1 MQTKFAARLL
11 ICFSITTLGLLAQES
26 SGSIS
31 GRVQDPSGAVIGG
44 AHVRA
49 TNTATGVS
57 ATADSNQDGL
67 YTIPQLPP
75 GAYTL
80 TAEMSGFK
88 KIERP
93 GIEVRVNDRLNVD
106 LQLPLG
112 STSESVEVTAA
123 TPLLE
128 SSNASMGQVVDARRI
143 KDLPLQAGNPAE
155 LILFAPGVVNTAN
168 LRARKTSFN
177 SASSQFSTNGN
188 DPYSNEYTVDGI
200 ADTFASQGTPLV
212 AFQPP
217 QSAVTEFRVQTSGY
231 DASVG
236 HSAGA
241 VVNLTSSSGT
251 NQYHGELHE
260 WFSNA
265 ALDAPTF
272 FQNASGGTKPEYQ
285 DNRYGASIGGP
296 VSIPKVY
303 NGHNRTFFFYAWEG
317 NKWGKPTTTVG
328 TVPTLAERNG
338 DFSAL
343 LALGSRYQIYD
354 PATTRAASGGRY
366 SRTPFTGNKIPVNR
380 LDPVALNIQKFY
392 PAPNTAGLADGE
404 NNYTRITKDTFDY
417 NVQFV
422 RLDHQFSDRNRAFF
436 RLDYDHYLESNSNFY
451 GNVASGLNLTRINRG
466 AAFDDVVVL
475 SPTSVLD
482 LRYGITYE
490 ETPERRRSQ
499 GFDLASL
506 GFSPQLLSLLDPKTQ
521 TFPNVYINSKAPNTP
536 CKGACTGTYSGFG
549 NFQLGDGSIT
559 GMIHDWTATMNTQMA
574 KHNLRYGADLRLYR
588 SFGFAG
594 GYDVS
599 PGFNFLPTYTN
610 GPFNNSATSPIG
622 QDYASFLLSIPSGQ
636 MTRSASYASQ
646 DFYTGMF
653 IQDDWKISPRLTL
666 NLGLRAELETPETE
680 RYNRATRGFD
690 ATTTNPIAAQAIANY
705 AASPVAA
712 IPVSQFQVRGG
723 LQFTNPNNRQ
733 LWSQPAL
740 TWLPRVGLA
749 YQLNDKTVIRTGF
762 GIFYDTI
769 GVNRSPV
776 LQTGFTATTPIIPS
790 YDNGLTF
797 VANNENPFPNGLS
810 APVGAAG
817 GLTTN
822 LGQSLT
828 VYPVS
833 RLQPYSQRWSFD
845 IERTLPA
852 GFLVDVGYVGN
863 KAIHLPVS
871 RNINATP
878 AQYLSTSPVRD
889 QQTINYLSQQVS
901 NPFYGINS
909 VYPRTMALADL
920 LRPFPQFG
928 DITMTGNN
936 GYSWYHALQ
945 VRAEK
950 RFSKGWTLNA
960 AYTWS
965 RSMGATGYLNDSDA
979 RLYRG
984 LSQYDRPQ
992 RIVISG
998 IYELPFG
1005 HGRAFAANL
1014 PRALDLA
1021 VGGWQLNSS
1030 LTMQSGPPL
1039 SFGDVIFYGSSY
1051 NQIAMPSSERSV
1063 SQWFNTSLFD
1073 RASGDQRQYDIRTFP
1088 SYLGQVRS
1096 PGQSQWNASI
1106 FKDFNFTE
1114 RWKLQFRAECYDL
1127 MNHPNFEKPS
1137 TTVTS
1142 STFGVISSQGS
1153 PGRQFQAALKLTF

>member
-1 MQTKFAARLL
+1 MLTKFVAILFTAGSLL
-11 ICFSITTLGLLAQES
+11 PLMAQES
-26 SGSIS
+26 RGSIA
-31 GRVQDPSGAVIGG
+31 GRVQDPSGGLVAG
-44 AHVRA
+44 ARVRA
-49 TNTATGVS
+49 TSNSTGVS
-57 ATADSNQDGL
+57 AAADSNKDGL
-67 YTIPQLPP
+67 YSIPLLLP
-75 GAYTL
+75 GVYTV
-80 TAEMSGFK
+80 TAEMPGFK
-88 KIERP
+88 RTERTSL
-93 GIEVRVNDRLNVD
+93 EVRVNDKLNVD
-106 LQLPLG
+106 LQLELG
-112 STSESVEVTAA
+112 NTSESVEVTAA
-123 TPLLE
+123 APLLE
-128 SSNASMGQVVDARRI
+128 STNASMGQVVDQRRI

-188 DPYSNEYTVDGI
+188 DPYSNEYTVDGV

-231 DASVG
+231 DASLG
-236 HSAGA
+236 HSPGA
-241 VVNLTSSSGT
+241 VVNLISSGGT
-251 NQYHGELHE
+251 NQFHGELHE
-260 WFSNA
+260 WFSNS

-272 FQNASGGTKPEYQ
+272 FQNASGGAKPVYQ

-296 VSIPKVY
+296 IFIPKLY
-303 NGHNRTFFFYAWEG
+303 NGHNRTFFFYAWEA

-328 TVPTLAERNG
+328 TVPTIAERNG

-354 PATTRAASGGRY
+354 PATTRPASGGRY
-366 SRTPFTGNKIPVNR
+366 SRSPFVGNQIPVNR

-392 PAPNTAGLADGE
+392 PLPNTIGLADGE

-417 NVQFV
+417 FVHFV
-422 RLDHQFSDRNRAFF
+422 RLDHQFSEKNRLFV
-436 RLDYDHYLESNSNFY
+436 RLDYDHYLETNSNFY
-451 GNVASGLNLTRINRG
+451 SNIATGLNLTRINRG
-466 AAFDDVVVL
+466 AAFDDVIVL

-490 ETPERRRSQ
+490 ETPEQRRSR

-521 TFPNVYINSKAPNTP
+521 TFPNVYINSKAPNAP
-536 CKGACTGTYSGFG
+536 CKGACTGTFSGFG
-549 NFQLGDGSIT
+549 NFQAGDGTIT
-559 GMIHDWTATMNTQMA
+559 GMIHDWTATVNSQLA
-574 KHNLRYGADLRLYR
+574 KHNVRYGADLRLYR

-610 GPFNNSATSPIG
+610 GPFNNAAVSPIG

-636 MTRSASYASQ
+636 MTRSASYAAQ
-646 DFYTGMF
+646 DFYSGLF
-653 IQDDWKISPRLTL
+653 IQDDWKVSSRLTL
-666 NLGLRAELETPETE
+666 NLGLRAEIETPETE
-680 RYNRATRGFD
+680 RYNRAIRGFD
-690 ATTTNPIAAQAIANY
+690 GTSPNPIAAQAIANY
-705 AASPVAA
+705 AASPIAA
-712 IPVSQFQVRGG
+712 VPVSQFQVRGG
-723 LQFTNPNNRQ
+723 LLFTSPNNRN
-733 LWSQPAL
+733 LWSQPAI
-740 TWLPRVGLA
+740 TWLPRFGLA
-749 YQLNDKTVIRTGF
+749 YQLGPNTVLRTGF

-769 GVNRSPV
+769 GVNRSPAI
-776 LQTGFTATTPIIPS
+776 QTGFTATTPIIPS
-790 YDNGLTF
+790 YDNGVTF
-797 VANNENPFPNGLS
+797 VANNENPFPNGLAS
-810 APVGAAG
+810 PVGAAA

-822 LGQSLT
+822 LGQSLN
-828 VYPVS
+828 VYPIN

-852 GFLVDVGYVGN
+852 GFLLDVGYVGN

-871 RNINATP
+871 RNLNATP

-889 QQTINYLSQQVS
+889 QATINYLSQQVA
-901 NPFYGINS
+901 NPFFGINS
-909 VYPRTMALADL
+909 VYPKTMAIADL
-920 LRPFPQFG
+920 LRPYPQFG
-928 DITMTGNN
+928 DIITTDNN

-950 RFSKGWTLNA
+950 RFSKGYTLNA

-965 RSMGATGYLNDSDA
+965 KFMGATGYLNDSDA
-979 RLYRG
+979 SLYRG
-984 LSQYDRPQ
+984 LNQYDRPQ
-992 RIVISG
+992 RVVVSG

-1005 HGRAFAANL
+1005 RGRAFGAGL
-1014 PRALDLA
+1014 PRAWDMA
-1021 VGGWQLNSS
+1021 VGGWQLNASV
-1030 LTMQSGPPL
+1030 TVQSGQPL
-1039 SFGDVIFYGSSY
+1039 SFGDVIFYGNSY
-1051 NQIAMPSSERSV
+1051 DQVALPSSARNV
-1063 SQWFNTSLFD
+1063 SQWFDTSLFD
-1073 RASGDQRQYDIRTFP
+1073 RVSGDQRQYDIRTFP
-1088 SYLGQVRS
+1088 SYLAQVRA
-1096 PGQSQWNASI
+1096 PGQSQWNASL
-1106 FKDFNFTE
+1106 FKSFDFTE

-1127 MNHPNFEKPS
+1127 LNHPNFEKPS